1 MCSPAAGRPVST
13 GPGASVAGGCW
24 SLGFTIKQ
32 WANIPESPENAKK
45 PNRRR
50 VRERE
55 RETQRERERKR
66 LKIDQSI
73 AETEGM
79 SSCIR
84 VVNHP
89 EKDCITYLS
98 RVN

>member
-1 MCSPAAGRPVST
+1 MCSCTCVANMSLYMCSPAAGRPVST

-55 RETQRERERKR
+55 RETQRERERE
-66 LKIDQSI
+66 S
-73 AETEGM
+73 
-79 SSCIR
+79 
-84 VVNHP
+84 V
-89 EKDCITYLS
+89 
-98 RVN
+98 